1 MTRTELTRTELTQT
15 EPTQTE
21 RFAARTGAGPPSPG
35 AALELTLRR
44 MRTVRSAWPAGDGV
58 AVFHRVFL
66 AVLESADPAVPPPG
80 PLVVRLAERYLS
92 AVETSAD
99 GGRTPACWRPLFH
112 YRRHPDVRPRQF
124 ALAGIH
130 ALTAHDL
137 APAVVDLCRTAG
149 CEPPAVE
156 GEFDRVGDLLTLLE
170 ERIREDVAPAP
181 ELLKVTDPLAHLLGS
196 WNLERARE
204 AAWSSA
210 RVLWALRDVPPL
222 AEEFRERMDEAAGL
236 TARCM
241 LTPWRPEPYRTE
253 LQRLSAQQ
261 DSGLR

>member
-1 MTRTELTRTELTQT
+1 MTQTELTQT
-15 EPTQTE
+15 Q
-21 RFAARTGAGPPSPG
+21 RFAARARAGPPSAEP
-35 AALELTLRR
+35 ALEPTLRR

-66 AVLESADPAVPPPG
+66 AVLESAGTAITPPG
-80 PLVVRLAERYLS
+80 PLGIRLTERYLS
-92 AVETSAD
+92 AVETAAD
-99 GGRTPACWRPLFH
+99 GGRAPACWRPLFH
-112 YRRHPDVRPRQF
+112 CRRHPDVRPRQF

-137 APAVVDLCRTAG
+137 APAVVDTCRTAG
-149 CEPPAVE
+149 CEPPALE

-170 ERIREDVAPAP
+170 EHIREEVAPGP
-181 ELLKVTDPLAHLLGS
+181 ELLRVTDPLTHLLGS

-236 TARCM
+236 AARCM

-261 DSGLR
+261 RTGLR